1 MVVTLEMESNMK
13 KQYIKPEML
22 MVCIAHTGMI
32 CTSEIT
38 ETKSNLDESD
48 QLNLGDGYDG
58 FGRARRHGVWEDD
71 EEEGEEEGW

>member
-38 ETKSNLDESD
+38 ETNSNLGEPD
-48 QLNLGDGYDG
+48 QLNLGGG
-58 FGRARRHGVWEDD
+58 GSVEAKSRGGWFDD
-71 EEEGEEEGW
+71 EEDW